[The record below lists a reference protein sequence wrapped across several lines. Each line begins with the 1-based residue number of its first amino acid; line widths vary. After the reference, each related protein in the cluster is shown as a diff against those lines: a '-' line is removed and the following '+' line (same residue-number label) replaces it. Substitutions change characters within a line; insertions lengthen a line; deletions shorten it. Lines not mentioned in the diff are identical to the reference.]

1 MNSFKFRYFGNQ
13 KRYQRPFS
21 ARRLLST
28 MKSKYITNKN
38 NFNDLDINTI
48 RSMQLSHDFNNNNK
62 IKKII
67 LSKDLE
73 KELDENSLKE
83 ILPLMLT
90 YNNYLP
96 NDFNIENDKINN
108 NDNYNDIKCSNIISC
123 FQLLLKFLF
132 EKMKENENY
141 NDMLRNQISS
151 LNQDANLI
159 KCNELI
165 QKNSEKIN
173 KLQQKKIKL
182 KSILI
187 NNGKKIPSELDKN
200 IYICDICPN
209 DNNKFLSYRAFHK
222 HYVQNHI
229 NPYSFNN
236 NGINLNNEFGFNNN
250 LDKDYLDI
258 KMNVLFQK
266 VMNTMQN
273 KNIILEK
280 EKNRGGSMLKSDR
293 NFRGSEIKN
302 KKMDKIME
310 RIEKIENNQKEFEK
324 LFKAKVDNF
333 LKELKSEIEKLNE
346 K

>member
-1 MNSFKFRYFGNQ
+1 MNSFKFRYFGNH

-28 MKSKYITNKN
+28 MKSKYISNKN
-38 NFNDLDINTI
+38 TFNDLDINTI
-48 RSMQLSHDFNNNNK
+48 RSMQLSQDFNSNNR

-96 NDFNIENDKINN
+96 NDLNIEIEKNNN
-108 NDNYNDIKCSNIISC
+108 NDDYNYNDIKCSNIISC

-141 NDMLRNQISS
+141 NDMLQNQISS
-151 LNQDANLI
+151 LNQDENSK

-165 QKNSEKIN
+165 QKNSEEIN

-187 NNGKKIPSELDKN
+187 NNGKKIPSELDNK

-209 DNNKFLSYRAFHK
+209 NSNKFLSYRAFHK

-236 NGINLNNEFGFNNN
+236 NGNEFGFNNN
-250 LDKDYLDI
+250 LDNDYLDI
-258 KMNVLFQK
+258 KMNALLQK
-266 VMNTMQN
+266 IMTTMKN
-273 KNIILEK
+273 KNIIIEK
-280 EKNRGGSMLKSDR
+280 EKNRGGSILNGKR
-293 NFRGSEIKN
+293 NFKGSEIKN

-324 LFKAKVDNF
+324 IFKEKVDNF